1 MDDSLLATLQRAG
14 LTLIE
19 AKVYVTLVERGQML
33 AGDIA
38 KTAGIHRRLV
48 YDATERLIAKGLVGH
63 VTRNNRTLYE
73 AAAPER
79 LVELQEESRH
89 EVDSAVK
96 ALKSRRNVEKAGR
109 QVLVFDGKA
118 GLKSVFED
126 QLAVGEE
133 ILIVS
138 SGAESY
144 RQLQHYFHWFDE
156 RRKKAGI
163 RVKVIFEKEARGKI
177 PKIPLA
183 QVRFL
188 SKEHI
193 GPAAINIYGD
203 NVCLVSWEEKPLAV
217 LMRDRHTAEGY
228 RKFFSL
234 LWQTAA

>member
-14 LTLIE
+14 LTSVE

-63 VTRNNRTLYE
+63 VTRNNRTLFE

-79 LVELQEESRH
+79 LAELQEESRH

-96 ALKSRRNVEKAGR
+96 ALKSRRNREKTGR
-109 QVLVFDGKA
+109 QVLVFDGKP

-126 QLAVGEE
+126 QLAVGED

-156 RRKKAGI
+156 RRKRAGI
-163 RVKVIFEKEARGKI
+163 KVKVIFEKEARGKI

-188 SKEHI
+188 PKEHI
-193 GPAAINIYGD
+193 GPTAINIYGD
-203 NVCLVSWEEKPLAV
+203 NVCLVSWEAKPLAV
-217 LMRDRHTAEGY
+217 LLRDRSVADGY
-228 RKFFSL
+228 RRFFAL
-234 LWQTAA
+234 LWKAAS